1 MQEMKVR
8 TPITLALLVAATAA
22 PAARPAA
29 HVSTTLDPAIA
40 AAIRSH
46 GTAQPV
52 PLITEH
58 SAGQNRLEPSAGP
71 KYGGLDPAIATA
83 IRSHE
88 TAQPVPL
95 ITEHSAGQNRLE
107 PVATPKYGAAP
118 NGFDWTAAG
127 IGAIVAFAA
136 MLLGFGAARL
146 RPRRGRAQPA

>member
-1 MQEMKVR
+1 M
-8 TPITLALLVAATAA
+8 PITLALVVAASAA

-29 HVSTTLDPAIA
+29 HVATTLDPGIA

-46 GTAQPV
+46 ETAQPV

-58 SAGQNRLEPSAGP
+58 SAGQNRFEPSTTP

-95 ITEHSAGQNRLE
+95 S
-107 PVATPKYGAAP
+107 AAP

-127 IGAIVAFAA
+127 IGATVAFAA
-136 MLLGFGAARL
+136 MLLGLAAARL
-146 RPRRGRAQPA
+146 HPRRGRAQPA

>member
-29 HVSTTLDPAIA
+29 LVATTHDPGIA

-46 GTAQPV
+46 GTLQPV

-58 SAGQNRLEPSAGP
+58 SAGQNRLEPSATP

-83 IRSHE
+83 IRNHE

-95 ITEHSAGQNRLE
+95 ITKHSAGQNRLE
-107 PVATPKYGAAP
+107 PSATPKYGTAP
-118 NGFDWTAAG
+118 NGFDWKAAG
-127 IGAIVAFAA
+127 IGATVAFAA
-136 MLLGFGAARL
+136 MLLGLAAARL
-146 RPRRGRAQPA
+146 LPRRGRAQPA

>member
-1 MQEMKVR
+1 IHSTDRRSSREEMQEMKVR

-40 AAIRSH
+40 
-46 GTAQPV
+46 
-52 PLITEH
+52 
-58 SAGQNRLEPSAGP
+58 
-71 KYGGLDPAIATA
+71 TA

-95 ITEHSAGQNRLE
+95 IANHSAGQKR
-107 PVATPKYGAAP
+107 PQPSAAPKYGAAK

-127 IGAIVAFAA
+127 IGASVAFAA
-136 MLLGFGAARL
+136 VLLVLAAARL
-146 RPRRGRAQPA
+146 LPRRGRAQPA